1 MTTIMEIN
9 KYNEYASAL
18 QNREKGETAQNTRPE
33 DGEALDYRKLLQEKM
48 EEMADN
54 IKNGTI
60 QPKFQIG
67 NEAYTIEEWKKF
79 LKKVDDVQEGITEQI
94 REDIEAA
101 KEKAQMEAARKAVAY
116 RAEAQKAEA

>member
-1 MTTIMEIN
+1 MGAIVMEIN

-18 QNREKGETAQNTRPE
+18 QNREKGETAQNTRSE

-79 LKKVDDVQEGITEQI
+79 LRKVDDVQEGIAEQI
-94 REDIEAA
+94 KEDIEAA
-101 KEKAQMEAARKAVAY
+101 KEKAQMEAVRKAA
-116 RAEAQKAEA
+116 ASE